1 MKTLPFKGT
10 GKHKYSFQRIE
21 VPPLPLHFCDCEE
34 HYESS
39 KTVNQDYLS
48 SLNKAAYEK
57 ERSIMTSVMNKLFEQ
72 EENEISASGMVKL
85 AKNENTMVDPSND
98 DIQVKE
104 TDDIQVKETEEI
116 QEADADNLVTN
127 IGMGRSDD
135 MLAQLRGRETLSVD
149 HVCKIHEWLILWVNP
164 KPLSFLII
172 HFKSNNEPE
181 TPRPPFSPPFGAK
194 NWGLC

>member
-1 MKTLPFKGT
+1 MPFKGT

-21 VPPLPLHFCDCEE
+21 VPPVPLHFCDCEE

-57 ERSIMTSVMNKLFEQ
+57 ERSIMTCVMNKLFEK
-72 EENEISASGMVKL
+72 EENEICASGMIEL
-85 AKNENTMVDPSND
+85 AKNENTMDPSN
-98 DIQVKE
+98 
-104 TDDIQVKETEEI
+104 DDIQVKETEEI

-127 IGMGRSDD
+127 IGMGQSDD

-149 HVCKIHEWLILWVNP
+149 QVCKIYEWLILWVNP
-164 KPLSFLII
+164 KPLSFLNI
-172 HFKSNNEPE
+172 
-181 TPRPPFSPPFGAK
+181 T
-194 NWGLC
+194 L